1 MLNMTLTGSSRFV
14 SVMPTLG
21 ASLHGN
27 PRGKERRGKPHTGEQ
42 NQSLHPHQL
51 KLGLHCVVLLVYFHN
66 MDLGCPCCAAQGSLL
81 QGGLLPWNPRSADT
95 HTGREAHGD
104 GLCHTA
110 HVLPVFLHN
119 LEFQHRS
126 HTTKVM

>member
-1 MLNMTLTGSSRFV
+1 MSYMLNMTLAGSSRFV

-51 KLGLHCVVLLVYFHN
+51 QRLALQDAGMLLTNPPLH
-66 MDLGCPCCAAQGSLL
+66 
-81 QGGLLPWNPRSADT
+81 
-95 HTGREAHGD
+95 
-104 GLCHTA
+104 
-110 HVLPVFLHN
+110 
-119 LEFQHRS
+119 
-126 HTTKVM
+126 